1 MAYRSPGD
9 FTSNGDGILLHRAP
23 WQKNHPKDANE
34 EQEIDMFVTL
44 FDTVPK
50 PTTDQSID
58 EEVKHH
64 PDGSPID
71 VGLAV
76 MPQTEGRNGIDPEV
90 EVGVFLDFDFVI
102 FHTFICIENS
112 RNQGKCDVVLEQ

>member
-1 MAYRSPGD
+1 
-9 FTSNGDGILLHRAP
+9 
-23 WQKNHPKDANE
+23 
-34 EQEIDMFVTL
+34 MFVTL
-44 FDTVPK
+44 FDRCQSQP
-50 PTTDQSID
+50 PNQSID

-90 EVGVFLDFDFVI
+90 EVGVFFDFDFVI
-102 FHTFICIENS
+102 FHTFIGIENS
-112 RNQGKCDVVLEQ
+112 RNQGQM